1 MRRTVL
7 AAALTALSTTFPLG
21 PALSQVGFTSELT
34 VSWEVKSRFRLF
46 RYETDFLK
54 HVDAERGDGI
64 LAAEQRL
71 ARATDGH
78 GWARTMLN
86 GLCVD
91 ASGKLVEICD
101 RDGEKEIYLSPTDH
115 KVGVLVPNAP
125 PGASCAWTFENGE
138 DVPQAVTVPC
148 TEEVRLRVRYGRP
161 MVATA
166 DIPLPDGSIRRA
178 TAEILVRD
186 VLIAGLGDSIAAGEG
201 NPDRQITLTDE
212 GFCFRRFLGTSR
224 SDYYRPGRAGYHGNR
239 SCEGGTGPA
248 GTDHEWTQQ
257 RARWM
262 SAACH
267 RSLYGYQVRTALALA
282 VENPHLAVT
291 FIPLACTGAQIGKGV
306 LDQQVASEIVCVGR
320 GACPKT
326 VPAQLIQLR
335 DALALAR
342 RHRGDRTLDLVLLTV
357 GANDI
362 HFSEL
367 VANALLD
374 QSAERTIF
382 KRSGMLASV
391 EEAQQALASDLPGS
405 FARLRGALKTVMG
418 GDLSRVVYVSYT
430 NPALQPGGAP
440 CPGGR
445 DGFDIHP
452 AFALDARQV
461 RHAAE
466 FVGARV
472 PAPHQGAGAVPGRR
486 ELPRRR
492 AHDLRGRPPG
502 SLRRPRRVRTR
513 AERSRLR
520 PGLLCGGRPE
530 LPQEPGRR
538 RRAAVALRPQRAR
551 VPPLCAAR
559 ALDPHRQRQ
568 LFHRHDLPGRPG
580 RRRSRPTSMTPP
592 GGSSARSMAAPSTR
606 PPKATRSWP
615 MRRSPR
621 RAASSASPGPTPP
634 WWCSRCRWRRRS
646 RSRSSRQG
654 EILAVTSA
662 GARTRRAG

>member
-1 MRRTVL
+1 MRRIVL
-7 AAALTALSTTFPLG
+7 AAVLALFPTVALC
-21 PALSQVGFTSELT
+21 PAFAQVGFTADVA
-34 VSWEVKSRFRLF
+34 VSWEVKNRFRLF
-46 RYETDFLK
+46 RYESDFLK

-125 PGASCAWTFENGE
+125 AGASCAWTFENGE
-138 DVPQAVTVPC
+138 DPPQAVTVPC

-161 MVATA
+161 MIATA
-166 DIPLPDGSIRRA
+166 DIPLPDGTIKRA

-186 VLIAGLGDSIAAGEG
+186 LLIAGLGDSIASGEG

-224 SDYYRPGRAGYHGNR
+224 NDYYRPGRAGYRGNR
-239 SCEGGTGPA
+239 SCEGGNAPGA
-248 GTDHEWTQQ
+248 SDREWTQQ

-291 FIPLACTGAQIGKGV
+291 FIPLACTGAQIARGI
-306 LDQQVASEIVCVGR
+306 LDQQVASEVVCAGGR
-320 GACPKT
+320 GCAKT

-342 RHRGDRTLDLVLLTV
+342 RHRPDRALDLVLLTV

-374 QSAERTIF
+374 ESAERSIF
-382 KRSGMLASV
+382 KRGGLIASV
-391 EEAQQALASDLPGS
+391 EEAQRALSSDLPGN
-405 FARLRGALKTVMG
+405 FARLRGALKTLVG
-418 GDLSRVVYVSYT
+418 GDLGRVVYVSYS

-452 AFALDARQV
+452 AFALNAQQV
-461 RHAAE
+461 RRAAE
-466 FVGARV
+466 FVEREFLPRIKALAQCQDGAICHDGERMTFV
-472 PAPHQGAGAVPGRR
+472 DAHQGAFTDHGVCARAPSDPAFDQDCFAADGQSFHKSLVEGSSQPLRCRRSVREFRAYASRARWIRTANDSYFTAMTYPEGLGAAQPSDI
-486 ELPRRR
+486 
-492 AHDLRGRPPG
+492 HDATWGVVSAVYGGAIHPTAEGHAVMADAALATAQ
-502 SLRRPRRVRTR
+502 RV
-513 AERSRLR
+513 L
-520 PGLLCGGRPE
+520 GLTTPS
-530 LPQEPGRR
+530 
-538 RRAAVALRPQRAR
+538 AAVVVQ
-551 VPPLCAAR
+551 PLPLA
-559 ALDPHRQRQ
+559 
-568 LFHRHDLPGRPG
+568 
-580 RRRSRPTSMTPP
+580 PTQS
-592 GGSSARSMAAPSTR
+592 
-606 PPKATRSWP
+606 
-615 MRRSPR
+615 
-621 RAASSASPGPTPP
+621 
-634 WWCSRCRWRRRS
+634 
-646 RSRSSRQG
+646 Q
-654 EILAVTSA
+654 
-662 GARTRRAG
+662 